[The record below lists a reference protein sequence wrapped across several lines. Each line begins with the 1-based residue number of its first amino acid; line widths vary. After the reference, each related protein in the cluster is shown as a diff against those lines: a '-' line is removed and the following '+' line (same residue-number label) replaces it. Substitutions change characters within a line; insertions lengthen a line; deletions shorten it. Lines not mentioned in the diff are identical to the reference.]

1 MLMLYRILTML
12 VYYGIFAINT
22 LIVIRVILSW
32 LSPNSSNGFTDLIY
46 GATEP
51 ILRPFR
57 VLVPMGSVRFDFS
70 PVIAYIFFLIVRKVL
85 FIGLGIIFGM
95 FL

>member
-1 MLMLYRILTML
+1 MLMLYRILTMV
-12 VYYGIFAINT
+12 VYYGIYAINT

-46 GATEP
+46 GITEP

-57 VLVPMGSVRFDFS
+57 VLIPMGNLRFDMS
-70 PVIAYIFFLIVRKVL
+70 PMVAYIFFLILRKVL
-85 FIGLGIIFGM
+85 LIVLGMIFGM